1 MSYNTIEERNT
12 LYNDAIDA
20 WGWQAQ
26 VNMANEELAE
36 CIVALQK
43 LFYRDWSL
51 KRLQELAGE
60 IADVTIMLEEVKLI
74 IANAEKQNDLFE
86 EMIAEQIQY
95 KLERTRQRIDAIRGK
110 YVPVVLRSTGP
121 NRAI

>member
-51 KRLQELAGE
+51 KRLKELAGE

-74 IANAEKQNDLFE
+74 IANAEKQNGLFE
-86 EMIAEQIQY
+86 GQEKGFEETIAEQIQY
-95 KLERTRQRIDAIRGK
+95 KLERTRQRITAIQGK
-110 YVPVVLRSTGP
+110 
-121 NRAI
+121 